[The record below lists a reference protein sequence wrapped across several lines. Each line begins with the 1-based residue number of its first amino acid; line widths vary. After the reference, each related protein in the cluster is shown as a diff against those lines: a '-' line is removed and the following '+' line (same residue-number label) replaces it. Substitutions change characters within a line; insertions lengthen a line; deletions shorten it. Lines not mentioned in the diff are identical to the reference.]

1 MGPLMLTLVIALK
14 NLYSEFVL
22 GDANKGTNN
31 D

>member
-1 MGPLMLTLVIALK
+1 MGPLILTLVIALK

-22 GDANKGTNN
+22 GDTNKQASN